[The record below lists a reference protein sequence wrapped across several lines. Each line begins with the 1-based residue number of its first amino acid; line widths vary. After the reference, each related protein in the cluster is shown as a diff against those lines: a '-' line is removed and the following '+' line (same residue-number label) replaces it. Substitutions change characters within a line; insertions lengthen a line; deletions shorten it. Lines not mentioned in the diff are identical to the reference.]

1 MKLLEYSD
9 LNKSGLQTQYKRV
22 IKNLQDGNFAGADV
36 KKMATKGLYRAK
48 LDDSNRLLFS
58 LGHHQN
64 QIVILVLDIIRN
76 HQYEK
81 SKFLR
86 GAVIDEKKLQPFNK
100 PELSEDRT
108 PLVYINPNN
117 SHFRMLDK
125 IICFDPEQEDIY
137 LHRLPSIVIGPA
149 GSGKTA
155 VILEKMKTMH
165 GRILYVTLSPYL
177 AENSRNIYYSHQYEN
192 EKQEINFLSFREFIE
207 TIRVPVGEE
216 VSFQKFSFWYGRI
229 PKVQRPAEAHRLY
242 EEFRGVITGSTIDK
256 AFLSRKD
263 YLSLG
268 VKQSIFLENER
279 SAIYDFFEK
288 YRNFLYENKL
298 YDPNMLAF
306 DYQALATPEYD
317 YVVVDEVQDIT
328 NIQLFLILKTL
339 IRREN
344 FILCGDSNQ
353 IVHPNFFSW
362 SQLKTMFYAEKQLEG
377 HKITRILQS
386 NFRNTQR
393 ITQLANDIIRIKHA
407 RFGAIDR
414 ESSYLMK
421 SLSAFAGQIHLL
433 KDNPRLKKEIN
444 DNTRNSTE
452 YAVLVMR
459 DEDKL
464 LARQHF
470 ETPLLFSILEAKGL
484 EYKNVILLNFIS
496 GEKENFQNII
506 DGVDENEL
514 NGTLVYK
521 RAGDKRDKSLDIYK
535 FFINSLYVGIT
546 RAVENLFILENNP
559 QHPFIRPL
567 KLGAAR
573 EAIKVESRQSNME
586 EWQEEAR
593 KLEMQGKIEQAEQIR
608 AKILKTQPVPWK
620 SMDEPSVKK
629 LSKEIM
635 SNPQIILKQCKLLFE
650 YAVINDYPLILL
662 LLSLRGYD
670 KARPIAAYRNFKVHI
685 NDGLVFQQSTNL
697 IQRDMSEIRT
707 SNIQIALQK
716 VKKYGVNYRSEHHL
730 TPLMLA
736 AIVGN
741 SKMAAELIRL
751 GADSQLINNHGLT
764 AWQIAFHRALN
775 NKKGAIESFA
785 RIHRLIAWPYIRLKI
800 DDKLVKI
807 DISQG
812 EFLLYHYFYINLQY
826 VFIENREITAP
837 MLTEAFSRIPDSVIP
852 AYRKKRTYISSLLS
866 KNEIESSNPRGK
878 KLFIRQNRGEYILND
893 AIFIDYKN
901 KWLPVMAQ
909 LNEDIMEILFH
920 TMRS

>member
-1 MKLLEYSD
+1 VHVLEYSD
-9 LNKSGLQTQYKRV
+9 LDKSGLQTQYKRV
-22 IKNLQDGNFAGADV
+22 LKYLQNGNFSGADV
-36 KKMATKGLYRAK
+36 KKMAMKGLYRAK

-58 LGHHQN
+58 LGNYQG
-64 QIVILVLDIIRN
+64 QTIILLLEIIRN

-86 GAVIDEKKLQPFNK
+86 GAVIDESKLQPLSK
-100 PELSEDRT
+100 PEQAEERM
-108 PLVYINPNN
+108 PLVYINPKNPR
-117 SHFRMLDK
+117 FRLLDK
-125 IICFDPEQEDIY
+125 IICFDPEQEAIY
-137 LHRLPSIVIGPA
+137 LNRLPSIVIGPA

-155 VILEKMKTMH
+155 VILEKMKTLR
-165 GRILYVTLSPYL
+165 GNILYVTLSPYL
-177 AENSRNIYYSHQYEN
+177 AENSRNIYYEHQYEN
-192 EKQEINFLSFREFIE
+192 DHQEISFLSFREFIE
-207 TIRVPVGEE
+207 TLRVPEGEE
-216 VSFQKFSFWYGRI
+216 VNFQKFSFWYGRI
-229 PKVQRPAEAHRLY
+229 PKAQRPAEAHRLY
-242 EEFRGVITGSTIDK
+242 EEFRGVITGSAIDK
-256 AFLSRKD
+256 AFLSRED

-279 SAIYDFFEK
+279 PAIYGFFEK
-288 YRNFLYENKL
+288 YQHFLKENNL
-298 YDPNMLAF
+298 YDSNMIAF
-306 DYQALATPEYD
+306 DYQTLAEPDYD

-328 NIQLFLILKTL
+328 NIQLYLILKSL
-339 IRREN
+339 VRPEN

-362 SQLKTMFYAEKQLEG
+362 SQLKTMFYEEKQLAG

-414 ESSYLMK
+414 ESTYLMK
-421 SLSAFAGQIHLL
+421 SLSASTGQIHLL

-464 LARQHF
+464 FARQHF
-470 ETPLLFSILEAKGL
+470 DTPLLFSILEAKGL

-506 DGVDENEL
+506 ADIDENEL
-514 NGTLVYK
+514 NGELVYR

-546 RAVENLFILENNP
+546 RAVENLFILESNP

-620 SMDEPSVKK
+620 SMDEQAVNR
-629 LSKEIM
+629 LAKEIM
-635 SNPQIILKQCKLLFE
+635 SNPQIILKQCKRLFE

-670 KARPIAAYRNFKVHI
+670 KARPIAAYRNFKVQI
-685 NDGLVFQQSTNL
+685 NEGLVFQQSANL
-697 IQRDMSEIRT
+697 IQRDMSEIRN
-707 SNIQIALQK
+707 SNTQVALQK
-716 VKKYGVNYRSEHHL
+716 VKNYGVNYRSEHHL

-751 GADSQLINNHGLT
+751 GADSQLMNNHGLT
-764 AWQIAFHRALN
+764 AWQIAFHRALS
-775 NKKGAIESFA
+775 NKKGAIENFTT
-785 RIHRLIAWPYIRLKI
+785 IHRLMAWPYIRLKI

-812 EFLLYHYFYINLQY
+812 EYLLYHYFYINLQY
-826 VFIENREITAP
+826 VFIVDREITAP
-837 MLTEAFSRIPDSVIP
+837 KLTEAFSKIPDSVIP
-852 AYRKKRTYISSLLS
+852 AYRKKRSYISSLLS
-866 KNEIESSNPRGK
+866 KNEIASGNPRGK

-909 LNEDIMEILFH
+909 LNSDIMDILFH